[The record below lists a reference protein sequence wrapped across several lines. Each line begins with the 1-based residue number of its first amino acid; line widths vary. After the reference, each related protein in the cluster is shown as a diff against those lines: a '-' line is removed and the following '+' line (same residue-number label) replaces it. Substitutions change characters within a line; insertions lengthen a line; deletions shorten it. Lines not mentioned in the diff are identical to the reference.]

1 MCVKMKDPQVSP
13 IPEWFDVLLMY
24 ACGSLGSLALFLFA
38 AGVIFVSILNNK
50 LSARVRIIGLAA
62 FFSPYFFAALG
73 SGASRSQGIEFIIW
87 LCVCLVIPV
96 AIAMGIS
103 MYSVFKV
110 GLPFAEK
117 TFALMFVGLWLS
129 LFLLRLFASIYY
141 GYQPHWD

>member
-1 MCVKMKDPQVSP
+1 MRDPQVSA

-62 FFSPYFFAALG
+62 FFSLYFFAALG
-73 SGASRSQGIEFIIW
+73 SGASRPQGVEFIIC

-141 GYQPHWD
+141 GYQTWWD